1 MRNAI
6 DNAASDQ
13 VGSDNAVVELRD
25 VSFSYNHEPVIAGAD
40 FRVLRSE
47 AVCMVGPNGGGK
59 TTLFKLILGF
69 VRPDSGDVRVF
80 GQLPKY
86 ARKRI
91 GYVPQNISFDPQ
103 FPITV
108 LEIALMGRLGGRF
121 LGPHSPRDK
130 SAALAA
136 LEQMKIADLAQ
147 RQFAE
152 LSVGQRQ
159 RVLIARALS
168 AEPEL
173 LLLDEPTANVD
184 SAVEAKIY
192 NVLDELRSSMTVMMI
207 SHDLAFVSSI
217 FDRVIC
223 VHQTVAIHPTDEFTD
238 EKLKRL
244 YGEDFRLVRHDL
256 GGHGLRAGGGGDHD

>member
-1 MRNAI
+1 MEPDEMTSAADKVKGDPAVEMRK
-6 DNAASDQ
+6 
-13 VGSDNAVVELRD
+13 
-25 VSFSYNHEPVIAGAD
+25 VSFSYNSEAVIAGAD
-40 FRVLRSE
+40 FSVVRNE

-59 TTLFKLILGF
+59 TTLFKLILGLE
-69 VRPDSGDVRVF
+69 RPDAGEIRVF
-80 GQLPKY
+80 GQPPKR

-108 LEIALMGRLGGRF
+108 LEIVLMGRLGGRV
-121 LGPHSPRDK
+121 LGPHSRQDK
-130 SAALAA
+130 DAAIAA
-136 LEQMKIADLAQ
+136 LEQMRLAELSQ

-152 LSVGQRQ
+152 LSEGQRQ

-192 NVLDELRSSMTVMMI
+192 EILDVLRSSMTVMMI

-223 VHQTVAIHPTDEFTD
+223 VHETVAIHPTDEFTD
-238 EKLKRL
+238 DKLKL
-244 YGEDFRLVRHDL
+244 MYGDDFRIVRHDL
-256 GGHGLRAGGGGDHD
+256 GDHGRRAGGGGNHD

>member
-1 MRNAI
+1 MEP
-6 DNAASDQ
+6 DEMTSAADK
-13 VGSDNAVVELRD
+13 VKGVPAVELRK
-25 VSFSYNHEPVIAGAD
+25 VSFSYNSEPVIAGAD
-40 FRVLRSE
+40 FSVVRNE

-59 TTLFKLILGF
+59 TTLFKLILGLE
-69 VRPDSGDVRVF
+69 RPDAGEIRVF
-80 GQLPKY
+80 GQPPKR

-108 LEIALMGRLGGRF
+108 LEIVLMGRLGGRV
-121 LGPHSPRDK
+121 LGPHSRQDK
-130 SAALAA
+130 GAAFVA
-136 LEQMKIADLAQ
+136 LEQMRLAELSH

-168 AEPEL
+168 SEPEL

-192 NVLDELRSSMTVMMI
+192 EILDDLRSSMTVMMI

-223 VHQTVAIHPTDEFTD
+223 VHETVAIHPTDEFTD
-238 EKLKRL
+238 DKLKL
-244 YGEDFRLVRHDL
+244 MYGDDFRIVRHDL
-256 GGHGLRAGGGGDHD
+256 GDQGRRAGGGRNHD